1 MRPFP
6 ICPLQ
11 TTVGVELYE
20 LRWSRSLHDSLESIL
35 RSDHWWKLEC
45 RSEPLGC
52 PCAGTSLALAYL
64 LCGADSGWHRMP
76 ELSGNEKAHIRSLAL
91 PCQFAWVRLFQG
103 VGKARSLSCR
113 VLLVRY
119 LNSCFDRLLPNFEQ
133 RIVRLLVTQWLERE
147 HDAFAIASFE
157 MTCQLELEAICSP
170 ICSLA
175 IE

>member
-1 MRPFP
+1 
-6 ICPLQ
+6 
-11 TTVGVELYE
+11 
-20 LRWSRSLHDSLESIL
+20 
-35 RSDHWWKLEC
+35 
-45 RSEPLGC
+45 
-52 PCAGTSLALAYL
+52 
-64 LCGADSGWHRMP
+64 MP